1 MPRFWNEGRDGR
13 SERSTGARSDGTED
27 VASGVSS
34 NTRQMSFRGARP
46 EPCFDRALISE
57 RQRGGDLMA
66 FNLTRGDTRPILIG
80 LAIVALF
87 GWGLFIYAEL
97 HGAAQN
103 QKARQQISRLSTSEE
118 SFKTQLAQQ
127 QQASGSL
134 ADLQTRI
141 PAATDQARQATAA
154 RDQAQAEL
162 ASGQKELEAQRQQQA
177 QVVQQLQAQ
186 TQQLSQVHRQLGA
199 GLGGE
204 GRDG

>member
-1 MPRFWNEGRDGR
+1 MRREVT
-13 SERSTGARSDGTED
+13 ER
-27 VASGVSS
+27 
-34 NTRQMSFRGARP
+34 
-46 EPCFDRALISE
+46 
-57 RQRGGDLMA
+57 
-66 FNLTRGDTRPILIG
+66 
-80 LAIVALF
+80 

-103 QKARQQISRLSTSEE
+103 QKARQQISQLSTSEE

-141 PAATDQARQATAA
+141 AAATDRARQATAA

-162 ASGQKELEAQRQQQA
+162 ASVQKELEAQRQQQA

-186 TQQLSQVHRQLGA
+186 TQQLSQVQGQMQETEQHLAAARNEIATNQQAMVARSQELADVGKRLEAARQ
-199 GLGGE
+199 
-204 GRDG
+204 

>member
-1 MPRFWNEGRDGR
+1 
-13 SERSTGARSDGTED
+13 
-27 VASGVSS
+27 
-34 NTRQMSFRGARP
+34 
-46 EPCFDRALISE
+46 
-57 RQRGGDLMA
+57 MA

-80 LAIVALF
+80 LAIAAFL

-118 SFKTQLAQQ
+118 SFKPQLAQQ

-141 PAATDQARQATAA
+141 AATTDQARQATAA

-162 ASGQKELEAQRQQQA
+162 ASGQKELEAQRRRKA

-186 TQQLSQVHRQLGA
+186 TQQLSQVQGQMQETEQHLPAARNEIATNQQVVVPRS
-199 GLGGE
+199 
-204 GRDG
+204 RDRTG